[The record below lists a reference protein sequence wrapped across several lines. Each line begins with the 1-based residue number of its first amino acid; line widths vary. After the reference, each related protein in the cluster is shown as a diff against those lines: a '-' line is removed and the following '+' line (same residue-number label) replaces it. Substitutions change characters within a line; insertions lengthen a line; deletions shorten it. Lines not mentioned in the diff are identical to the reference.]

1 MKKIMILQGDV
12 NLVPLIEASKKE
24 GYFVIVCDRVPSHP
38 GVKMADKYYQ
48 VNILDRD
55 LILDIAKKEKI
66 DGIISNYDFCMQVVA
81 YVAEQLGLQGTSLES
96 VKKLNE
102 KAVFRKLQHEVGAFA
117 PEYVLTSSFEEA
129 CTMSKRLKFP
139 IVIKPNRS
147 SGSRGTTVVDTYDG
161 LIKSEEAWKTCADYS
176 VDSLV
181 VLEEYVEMDRL
192 DGYVEGDIFV
202 LGNRIFWDGIDT
214 CTRSP
219 HLKKVAMTDVF
230 PIVADETELEQIKNE
245 IKTLVLGAG
254 ITFGEYNIELYRSP
268 EGKMFMIEI
277 NARQGGFEGPLMIQ
291 KHTGVDMYKMLVTT
305 AMGDASYF
313 DSVYGRK
320 LSKKY
325 ICRQPVLPHH
335 GGVFRSV
342 VISDEV
348 KEFITECHQLKDFG
362 YCIDENKLWAG
373 DVLVYVD
380 LEFPT
385 RELQLK
391 FVREIEQHIYAVID
405 QKGK

>member
-102 KAVFRKLQHEVGAFA
+102 KAEFRKLQHEVGAFA

-245 IKTLVLGAG
+245 IKALVLGAG
-254 ITFGEYNIELYRSP
+254 ITFGEYNIEMYCSP

-313 DSVYGRK
+313 DSVYRME

-335 GGVFRSV
+335 GGVFHSM

-348 KEFITECHQLKDFG
+348 KEYVTECHQLKDFG

-373 DVLVYVD
+373 DVLAYVD